1 MRWLLLYL
9 TERLARDPAL
19 RARFH
24 GALDALRKKNGSRRP
39 PGDRVIDHAD
49 PGISRTMSRTAP
61 ALRPG
66 DGTRARSLIWMLG
79 SGLLLLWVLLI
90 GGACGLW
97 AMFGHWAI
105 TQASDISRS
114 VGPSELSGPIA
125 SIATLA
131 GNIVGPML
139 AVIGV
144 AVSAVILVVTALA
157 ARLLGRRTQD

>member
-1 MRWLLLYL
+1 MRRFLLYL
-9 TERLARDPAL
+9 AERLARDPVL

-24 GALDALRKKNGSRRP
+24 AALDALRRSGSRRP

-49 PGISRTMSRTAP
+49 PGLSRAMSRTAP
-61 ALRPG
+61 PLGPG
-66 DGTRARSLIWMLG
+66 NETRARSLIWMLG

-90 GGACGLW
+90 GGAYGLW
-97 AMFGHWAI
+97 AVFGDWAI

-125 SIATLA
+125 LIATLA
-131 GNIVGPML
+131 GNIVGPVL

>member
-1 MRWLLLYL
+1 MRRFLLYL
-9 TERLARDPAL
+9 AEQLARDPVL

-24 GALDALRKKNGSRRP
+24 AALDALRRSGSRRP

-49 PGISRTMSRTAP
+49 PGLSRAMSRTAP
-61 ALRPG
+61 PLGPG
-66 DGTRARSLIWMLG
+66 NETRARSLIWMLG

-90 GGACGLW
+90 GGAYGLW

-105 TQASDISRS
+105 TQASDFSLS

-131 GNIVGPML
+131 GNIVGPVL

-157 ARLLGRRTQD
+157 ARLLGRGPQG